1 MRRSEQAIHG
11 MSVVYQARTRHFTR
25 IQPPTPQRKR
35 LRLSKSD
42 CASRAYVQRAVPFSR
57 AQCVHGQACT
67 KPNQQSWQALAHPT
81 YALTQTQHNHAP
93 AKLATH
99 SYII

>member
-11 MSVVYQARTRHFTR
+11 MSVVYQARTRHSTR

-42 CASRAYVQRAVPFSR
+42 CASRAYVQRSAVFTGTARTR
-57 AQCVHGQACT
+57 ASMHQAE
-67 KPNQQSWQALAHPT
+67 PAELAGT
-81 YALTQTQHNHAP
+81 RTSDLRA
-93 AKLATH
+93 H
-99 SYII
+99 SNNNITMRQLSSQRTAVI